1 MHEGTA
7 TGRQVRFGWNSVRTS
22 QGAAVGRAIAGAGRA
37 IAGAGRDRVA
47 LGGATAG
54 AATVARAGVRTMG
67 AATAGCTRPERLTGT
82 TRLALGLGPRPRS
95 TMDGGAGGATRATV
109 GARYVGAT

>member
-7 TGRQVRFGWNSVRTS
+7 TGRQVRVGWNSGRTS
-22 QGAAVGRAIAGAGRA
+22 QGAAAGRVRAIAGAGRE
-37 IAGAGRDRVA
+37 RVA

-109 GARYVGAT
+109 GAL